1 MADYIEF
8 ELSGRK
14 CRLNRE
20 DSHDIQRWFVKSG
33 RRMLKKP
40 YWRKASISTNS
51 EGYYHFRLGNR
62 LYKHHR
68 VVYFAH
74 NPEWNINDC
83 SKNNHID
90 HEDGNRTN
98 NHINNLRVV
107 TQAENNQNIIA
118 KGYSY
123 HKRDK
128 IWEAYIALN
137 GKQMHLGRFLTE
149 EEANQ
154 ARAEGVRKY
163 HPFAR
168 QS

>member
-8 ELSGRK
+8 ELSGQLL
-14 CRLNRE
+14 RLNRE
-20 DSHDIQRWFVKSG
+20 DSNDIYRWYTKHSQYV
-33 RRMLKKP
+33 LKNP
-40 YWRKASISTNS
+40 YWRKASLCKHRQ
-51 EGYYHFRLGNR
+51 GYLLCKCGNR
-62 LYKHHR
+62 TYKHHR

-74 NPEWNINDC
+74 NPDWNIND
-83 SKNNHID
+83 SSAKNKID
-90 HEDGNRTN
+90 HVDGNPSN

-107 TQAENNQNIIA
+107 TQSQNNQNRIS
-118 KGYSY
+118 KGYIY

-128 IWEAYIALN
+128 IWEAYITVEH
-137 GKQMHLGRFLTE
+137 KHMYLGRFDTE
-149 EEANQ
+149 EEAKQ